1 MARRSNR
8 SSTQQEQLPSMDS
21 NLEILKYK
29 LNVINDYMPW
39 QWFAFFKDAEVWDT
53 FCKEKRSV
61 KLYNLLG
68 LSAKQLVN
76 LLKNLNIID
85 IR

>member
-1 MARRSNR
+1 MARRSR
-8 SSTQQEQLPSMDS
+8 SSTQQEQLLPLMDS

-29 LNVINDYMPW
+29 LKVINEHLPW